1 MIAFDH
7 SVIRRIAEKEIA
19 RDKSARIEWI
29 FANLRMLRK
38 ECAKHSFC
46 GTHIYRIE
54 GKQTMSSTPIFFEF
68 QQEKDALLALDT
80 LEELGYSPNLLTHAE
95 RPTLHIHVDDQ
106 DLTSALEITQAHAGK
121 LVEKKESYSEP
132 AAFAMAYDL
141 EDSIRIPAHV
151 VNEDWADD
159 YASPAAHQIGD
170 AILNEEEPVF
180 DPSTDDYDH
189 FSPGVHI

>member
-1 MIAFDH
+1 
-7 SVIRRIAEKEIA
+7 
-19 RDKSARIEWI
+19 
-29 FANLRMLRK
+29 MLRK
-38 ECAKHSFC
+38 ESAKQRFC

-54 GKQTMSSTPIFFEF
+54 GKQTMSAIPIFFEF
-68 QQEKDALLALDT
+68 DQEKDALLALDT
-80 LEELGYSPNLLTHAE
+80 LEELGYSPNLLTHVE

-106 DLTSALEITQAHAGK
+106 DLTSALEITQAHGGK

-159 YASPAAHQIGD
+159 YANPEAHQMGN
-170 AILNEEEPVF
+170 AILNEEEAGF
-180 DPSTDDYDH
+180 DPSTDEYDH
-189 FSPGVHI
+189 FSPGVRL